1 MVTHWKSL
9 ALALIGLAAI
19 AWSLRSDIGAS
30 LGSEVAA
37 QMPAA
42 AGCYSRHSTRCTVE
56 IRYAPAADLI
66 SILPADLSVVPQ
78 DVYF

>member
-1 MVTHWKSL
+1 MIANWKSL

-19 AWSLRSDIGAS
+19 AWGLRSDIGAS
-30 LGSEVAA
+30 LGSEVVA

-42 AGCYSRHSTRCTVE
+42 AGCYNRHSTRCTVE
-56 IRYAPAADLI
+56 TRYAYPAADL
-66 SILPADLSVVPQ
+66 SDVPQ